1 MTRLFF
7 LLLAL
12 ISPVSSFGQS
22 PLGPDNFDDV
32 VSLLIGIMGL
42 LYPALVALALL
53 VFFWGLAKFMSG
65 GGNEQSV
72 EDGKKLMLWGII
84 GLFVLVSMWG
94 IVRILVDSFGFD
106 GGFPL
111 APEF

>member
-1 MTRLFF
+1 
-7 LLLAL
+7 
-12 ISPVSSFGQS
+12 
-22 PLGPDNFDDV
+22 
-32 VSLLIGIMGL
+32 
-42 LYPALVALALL
+42 
-53 VFFWGLAKFMSG
+53 MSG

-84 GLFVLVSMWG
+84 GLFVCVSMWG